1 MVFRK
6 YVLPLSFVVCILFPS
21 GAVARPISE
30 IVNVSQ
36 TIVTRANFITW
47 TMQALSIPRDSEDC
61 TLPYSRSPR
70 GMKSTL
76 CTAQTH
82 GVLGIFGTGKNYVL
96 VQPITRGEALMV
108 LTHLLEKEETA
119 DVSSFNDVKTDDEKQ
134 AVMNALV
141 LKWMLPSKTN
151 LFGIARPI
159 TGAETL
165 SVLQAVSGQLPQ
177 RIQDI
182 SVSIG
187 AAELSTL
194 PKQEILNA
202 VWQIIERDYLR
213 SDKVDADEAG
223 YRAVE
228 AMVNSLNDPYTTFFR
243 PVNASDFQSQIK
255 GEVSGIGAQIEDRSG
270 VITVVSP
277 LPGSPAER
285 AGLATG
291 DEILEANGTVLTGL
305 GVDKAVTF
313 IRGERG
319 TMVTLKI
326 RRSGTELT
334 VTVQRE
340 VISIPEIQV
349 KWQGDIAV
357 VQLVQ
362 FGDTTEKQI
371 RSVLTDISKK
381 TPHGII
387 LDLRGNG
394 GGLLSAADV
403 VVSNFVP
410 KGSVVAKVQSKSETT
425 EEITE
430 SDPTVSESTKMVV
443 LVNKGS
449 ASASEIVAGA
459 LQDMKRATIVGTQSF
474 GKGTVQEV
482 VGFRS
487 GEALK
492 ITIAEWLTPLGRK
505 LDGIGVKPDIV
516 IESDDR
522 DAQLQRALDILR

>member
-6 YVLPLSFVVCILFPS
+6 YVPALSFAVFLLLPS
-21 GAVARPISE
+21 GAFARPLTE

-36 TIVTRANFITW
+36 STVTRANFISW
-47 TMQALSIPRDSEDC
+47 TMEALSIRRDTEEC
-61 TLPYSRSPR
+61 ALPYARAPR
-70 GMKSTL
+70 GLKSTL

-82 GVLGIFGTGKNYVL
+82 GVLGIFGAGKEYVL
-96 VQPITRGEALMV
+96 AQPITRGEALMV
-108 LTHLLEKEETA
+108 LTAFLGKEEEA
-119 DVSSFNDVKTDDEKQ
+119 DISSFKDLKSDAEKQ
-134 AVMNALV
+134 AVMNAIV
-141 LKWMLPSKTN
+141 LKWMLPSRTQF
-151 LFGIARPI
+151 FGVSRQL

-165 SVLQAVSGQLPQ
+165 SLLQAVSGQLPQ
-177 RIQDI
+177 RVQDI
-182 SVSIG
+182 TVSIG

-202 VWQIIERDYLR
+202 VWQIISRDYLR
-213 SDKVDADEAG
+213 NDKVDAEEAG

-228 AMVNSLNDPYTTFFR
+228 AIVNSLNDPYTTFFR
-243 PVNASDFQSQIK
+243 PVTASDFQSQIK

-285 AGLATG
+285 AGIATG

-319 TMVTLKI
+319 TTVTLKI
-326 RRSGTELT
+326 RRRGGEIT

-381 TPHGII
+381 TPRGII

-430 SDPTVSESTKMVV
+430 SDPTVTESTKMVV

-459 LQDMKRATIVGTQSF
+459 LQDMKRATIVGTQTF

-482 VGFRS
+482 IGFRS